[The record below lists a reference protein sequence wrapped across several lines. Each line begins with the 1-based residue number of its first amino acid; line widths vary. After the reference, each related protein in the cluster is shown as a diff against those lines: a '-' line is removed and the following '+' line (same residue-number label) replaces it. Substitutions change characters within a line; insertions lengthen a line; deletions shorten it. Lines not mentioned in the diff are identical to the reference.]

1 MNETIESEA
10 IKNKIKTNLIDD
22 DNSLTVVG
30 ENKEKEDNKLEM
42 ALNNSTNKS
51 FKRLQRVFQMQN
63 VLENQIHKKQELE
76 H

>member
-30 ENKEKEDNKLEM
+30 ENKEKEEEDNKLEM
-42 ALNNSTNKS
+42 ALNNNNKHS
-51 FKRLQRVFQMQN
+51 NSNSNSKFK
-63 VLENQIHKKQELE
+63 
-76 H
+76 